1 MGLYLGRTGEAQDR
15 QAAAARCQWP
25 FGNRAGYQM
34 LAPLA
39 VDGAGN
45 IYAAILMNSGIT
57 VISPDGKNLEHIA
70 MPDYAATNT

>member
-1 MGLYLGRTGEAQDR
+1 
-15 QAAAARCQWP
+15 
-25 FGNRAGYQM
+25 M